1 MQTSNFNLNDL
12 SKVLGKEDV
21 LNDMNTFLVHFLE
34 TDEDQFNQI
43 SIRLTIVELF
53 EVFIDD

>member
-12 SKVLGKEDV
+12 SKVLGKEHV

>member
-1 MQTSNFNLNDL
+1 LQSSNINLNDL

>member
-1 MQTSNFNLNDL
+1 MQSSNINLNDL
-12 SKVLGKEDV
+12 LKVLGKEDV